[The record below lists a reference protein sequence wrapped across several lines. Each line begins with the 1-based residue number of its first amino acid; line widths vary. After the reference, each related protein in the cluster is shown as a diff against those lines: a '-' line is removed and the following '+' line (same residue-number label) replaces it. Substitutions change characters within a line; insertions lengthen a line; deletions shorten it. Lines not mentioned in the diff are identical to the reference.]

1 MLWRLIVLTLLAFSL
16 FNAAET
22 NTTDHNSSRKALL
35 QKAIEQAIKNEE
47 KYAKEQKFYN
57 ADEYDFKAKE
67 VDPDS
72 LKDIQPIE
80 VDWEHTNDYS
90 ACDDN

>member
-1 MLWRLIVLTLLAFSL
+1 MLWRITMLTLLAFSFL
-16 FNAAET
+16 NAAET
-22 NTTDHNSSRKALL
+22 NTTDHNISRQALL
-35 QKAIEQAIKNEE
+35 KKAIDQTIKNEE

-57 ADEYDFKAKE
+57 ADEYNFKAKE

>member
-1 MLWRLIVLTLLAFSL
+1 MVRKIIMLTLLAFS
-16 FNAAET
+16 FSHAAET
-22 NTTDHNSSRKALL
+22 NTTDHNTSRKVLL
-35 QKAIEQAIKNEE
+35 QKAIDQAIKNEE

-72 LKDIQPIE
+72 LKDIQLIE

>member
-1 MLWRLIVLTLLAFSL
+1 MLILLTFS
-16 FNAAET
+16 FIDAAET
-22 NTTDHNSSRKALL
+22 NTTDHNTSRKVLL
-35 QKAIEQAIKNEE
+35 QKAVQQEIKNEE

-57 ADEYDFKAKE
+57 ADEYNFKAKE
-67 VDPDS
+67 VNPDS

-80 VDWEHTNDYS
+80 VDSEYTNDCS